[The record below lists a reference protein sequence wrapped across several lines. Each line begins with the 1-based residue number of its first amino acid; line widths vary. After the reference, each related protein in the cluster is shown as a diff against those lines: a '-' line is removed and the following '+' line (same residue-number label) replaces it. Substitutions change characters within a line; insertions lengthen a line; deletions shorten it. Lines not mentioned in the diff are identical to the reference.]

1 MARDFSRHW
10 WCPAIEASQRFRNSS
25 ILQVQLLH
33 SSFLNDKRT
42 RAIQLADNLTP
53 RRTSSGGDSL
63 VSMRHILLDCGE
75 GTTFQLVRLVGPA
88 QASAIISAL
97 DFVWLSH
104 AHADHHL
111 GLLEVAREFFRMT
124 SKPLKVFA
132 PTKLH
137 VLRHRSCSPGLEEV
151 DAGPAPWLPLVS
163 MWEGVPMQLSLC
175 SELAAS
181 SCNDAA
187 VAGNAASTIRK
198 HVPSCE
204 LLGVTAARV
213 DHR

>member
-1 MARDFSRHW
+1 MLKRVPRVLS
-10 WCPAIEASQRFRNSS
+10 
-25 ILQVQLLH
+25 LKLT
-33 SSFLNDKRT
+33 LNRT
-42 RAIQLADNLTP
+42 C
-53 RRTSSGGDSL
+53 SGDGSL
-63 VSMRHILLDCGE
+63 VCMRHILLDCGE

-88 QASAIISAL
+88 QASTIIAAL

-111 GLLEVAREFFRMT
+111 GLLDVAREFFRMT
-124 SKPLKVFA
+124 STPLKVFA

-137 VLRHRSCSPGLEEV
+137 VLHRRASDPVFEEG

-163 MWEGVPMQLSLC
+163 MWEGVPMQISLC
-175 SELAAS
+175 SDLASGSIEA
-181 SCNDAA
+181 AA
-187 VAGNAASTIRK
+187 VASDAASAIRK

>member
-1 MARDFSRHW
+1 MLNLKRHLRVHV
-10 WCPAIEASQRFRNSS
+10 E
-25 ILQVQLLH
+25 H
-33 SSFLNDKRT
+33 E
-42 RAIQLADNLTP
+42 LTP
-53 RRTSSGGDSL
+53 SRASSYDGSL

-75 GTTFQLVRLVGPA
+75 GTMFQLVRLVGPA

-111 GLLEVAREFFRMT
+111 GLLDIAREFFRTT
-124 SKPLKVFA
+124 SNPLKVFA

-137 VLRHRSCSPGLEEV
+137 VMHRRVCEPCLEEGN
-151 DAGPAPWLPLVS
+151 AGPSPWLPLVS
-163 MWEGVPMQLSLC
+163 LWEGVPMQLSLC
-175 SELAAS
+175 SDLAAGCSDEASVGSKAAS
-181 SCNDAA
+181 S
-187 VAGNAASTIRK
+187 IRK